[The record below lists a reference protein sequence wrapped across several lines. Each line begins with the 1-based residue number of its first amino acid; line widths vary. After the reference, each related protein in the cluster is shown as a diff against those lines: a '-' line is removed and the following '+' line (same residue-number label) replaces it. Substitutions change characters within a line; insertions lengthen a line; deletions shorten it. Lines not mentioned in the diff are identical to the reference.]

1 MISKET
7 AKKRGQIQCLT
18 IEDLVPINHLVRD
31 IDRAIDF
38 NFIYEEVK
46 DLYSEDKGRPSIDP
60 VVLFKMIFV
69 QYMFGIRSF
78 RQTVK
83 EIEVNMAYKWFVGLD
98 MMESVPH
105 FSTFGKNYVRR
116 FKGTDIFERIFKRIL
131 QEAIDSGFVDTK
143 AIFIDSTHIKANANR
158 KKKIEVY
165 VTRESKKYQ
174 RELENEIEKDRI
186 EHEKDPFKDD
196 DNKPDDE
203 KKITK
208 STTDP
213 DCGEFHKGEHSKMF
227 AYSAHTVCDKNNFV
241 IETEVT
247 AANKHDS
254 TVFDDVYNKV
264 KEDFKDIEDV
274 VVDAGY
280 KTPWIAKQI
289 LDDNKN
295 PIMPYKRPMTKKGYF
310 KKYEYVYDEYYDCYI
325 CPNGEILNYATT
337 NRNGYKEYI
346 SNSKTCEYCEQK
358 ELCTAN
364 KNFKKLVTRH
374 VWEKYLDEVEHI
386 RHTEHGKEL
395 YAKRSETIE
404 RIFGDAKE
412 KHGMRYT
419 QYRGLNKVKMQVLLT
434 FACMNLKK
442 LAKWKKNRDFFTS
455 SFAHF
460 KTFLSNFIK
469 KLIPSSIF

>member
-196 DNKPDDE
+196 DNKADDE

-241 IETEVT
+241 IKTEVT

-325 CPNGEILNYATT
+325 CPNGEILKYATT

-358 ELCTAN
+358 ELCIAN